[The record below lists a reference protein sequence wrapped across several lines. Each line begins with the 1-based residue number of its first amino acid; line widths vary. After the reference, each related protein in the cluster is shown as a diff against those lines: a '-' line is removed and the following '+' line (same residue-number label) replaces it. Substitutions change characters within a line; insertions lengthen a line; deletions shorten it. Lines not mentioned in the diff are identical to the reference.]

1 MFDILKKF
9 TKPSILKAKGIL
21 GMNARNYDI
30 IGHNNKRRLYPLVD
44 DKVQTK
50 ILANKAGITTPSLIG
65 IIEYQYQV
73 KSFLSY
79 VKNHQQ
85 FVIKPAH
92 GSGGKGVLVIK
103 EWAENNFITASG
115 KTLSFKEVYQ
125 HISNILSGLFSLGGQ
140 YDVAVIEEMVNFSDV
155 FSDFSYQGVPDVRI
169 IVYKGYPAMSM
180 MRLATAQSGG
190 RANLHQGAV
199 GVGIDVKTGK
209 TLKAVMHNL
218 PITHHPDT
226 NADLMDLSV
235 PFWKEHLII
244 GAKAFEMTGLGYL
257 GADIVLDKKKG
268 PMMLE
273 LNARPGLAIQIAN
286 GKGLLNVIKEIEENY
301 PKNLSAEERIDF
313 ILNK

>member
-115 KTLSFKEVYQ
+115 KTLSF
-125 HISNILSGLFSLGGQ
+125 
-140 YDVAVIEEMVNFSDV
+140 
-155 FSDFSYQGVPDVRI
+155 
-169 IVYKGYPAMSM
+169 
-180 MRLATAQSGG
+180 
-190 RANLHQGAV
+190 
-199 GVGIDVKTGK
+199 
-209 TLKAVMHNL
+209 
-218 PITHHPDT
+218 
-226 NADLMDLSV
+226 
-235 PFWKEHLII
+235 
-244 GAKAFEMTGLGYL
+244 
-257 GADIVLDKKKG
+257 
-268 PMMLE
+268 
-273 LNARPGLAIQIAN
+273 
-286 GKGLLNVIKEIEENY
+286 
-301 PKNLSAEERIDF
+301 
-313 ILNK
+313 